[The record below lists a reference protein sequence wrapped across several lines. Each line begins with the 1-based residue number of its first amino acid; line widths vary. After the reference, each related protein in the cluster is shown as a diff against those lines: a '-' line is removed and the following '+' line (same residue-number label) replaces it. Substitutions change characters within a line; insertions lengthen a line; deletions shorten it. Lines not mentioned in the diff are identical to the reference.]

1 MRVISPA
8 KIFGVFA
15 LAIGLL
21 IQPIS
26 SITASAQVETHQDSV
41 RMKWWA
47 NARFG
52 MFIHWGIYA
61 VPAHAE
67 WYMNNGHV
75 PRAVYEKYAKE
86 FDPTEFN
93 ADQWVRLAKRAGMK
107 YLVITSKHH
116 DGFCMFNTKATNY
129 NVVKDTPWHKD
140 PLKALS
146 AACRK
151 YGIHFGAY
159 YSIMDWHSPYQAAS
173 DPNPTHPTYN
183 PTHFKPGKKQAYID
197 YMKTQLKELITQYHP
212 QILWFDGGWMEGW
225 TPKDGKN
232 IYDYLRKLDPKLI
245 VNNRLTGAGDYET
258 PEQTIPPNGLPGH
271 YWETCMT
278 INGDWGYDSADHDF
292 KSSETLIR
300 NLVDIASKGGNY
312 LLNVGP
318 TAKGIIPEPEVV
330 RLDSMGAWLK
340 VNGDAIY
347 GTSASPFTTQLS
359 WGRCTQ
365 KPGKLFLEVFD
376 WPADGKLVLN
386 GVYNKPERAYILSDK
401 NKTPL
406 EVSRQGGALVINVPT
421 QEPDPICSVVALD
434 FAGRPEVYNPPQ
446 IGPEMKMFLGST
458 NVTISSTPGAEIR
471 YTLDGQIP
479 TVSSPVY
486 SHPVVITGS
495 AKITA
500 SYFRDGRAV
509 SGPASALFTRVE
521 PVQPVSVQIPS
532 SGIEYKYYTG
542 NWLSVPDF
550 AKLTPVRDAVMP
562 DIKLPD
568 KTALQYFAVE
578 YTGYVYVPETGVYTF
593 YTSSDD
599 GSRLWIGDSL
609 VVDNDGPHGMTLKQ
623 GAIALEKGFH
633 PIRVGYFQNQGSYGL
648 SVEYKT
654 PGAHSKPMPIPDSV
668 LYFKR

>member
-1 MRVISPA
+1 MKNSYLRRFIVIM
-8 KIFGVFA
+8 A
-15 LAIGLL
+15 LAITC
-21 IQPIS
+21 IMQPVGVS
-26 SITASAQVETHQDSV
+26 LAQTTTHQDSV
-41 RMKWWA
+41 RMSWWA
-47 NARFG
+47 HARFG

-93 ADQWVRLAKRAGMK
+93 ADTWVKIAKNAGMK

-116 DGFCMFNTKATNY
+116 DGFCMFNTKATDY

-151 YGIHFGAY
+151 YGIHFGTY
-159 YSIMDWHSPYQAAS
+159 YSIMDWHSPYQGAS
-173 DPNPTHPTYN
+173 DPNPEHPTYN
-183 PTHFKPGKKQAYID
+183 PTHFKPGKKEAYIK
-197 YMKTQLKELITQYHP
+197 YMKTQLRELITQYHP
-212 QILWFDGGWMEGW
+212 QIMWFDGGWMEGW
-225 TPKDGKN
+225 TPKDGKG
-232 IYDYLRKLDPKLI
+232 IYDYLRRLDPKLI
-245 VNNRLTGAGDYET
+245 INNRLTGAGDYET
-258 PEQTIPPNGLPGH
+258 PEQQIPPNGIPGH

-278 INGDWGYDSADHDF
+278 INNDWGYDSADHDF
-292 KSSETLIR
+292 KSSQMLIR

-318 TAKGIIPEPEVV
+318 TAKGIIPEPEVA

-347 GTSASPFTTQLS
+347 GTSASPFTTQLP

-365 KPGKLFLEVFD
+365 KPGRLFLEVFD

-386 GVYNKPERAYILSDK
+386 GVYNKPERAFILSDK

-406 EVSRQGGALVINVPT
+406 TVNRQNDALVIHVPIHD
-421 QEPDPICSVVALD
+421 PDPICTVVALD
-434 FAGRPEVYNPPQ
+434 FAGKPEVYNPPH

-479 TVSSPVY
+479 TASSPVY

-495 AKITA
+495 AKVTA
-500 SYFRDGRAV
+500 SYFRDGRAI
-509 SGPASALFTRVE
+509 SGPASAVFTRVE
-521 PVQPVSVQIPS
+521 PVAPVSVQDPS

-562 DIKLPD
+562 DIKLPE
-568 KTALQYFAVE
+568 KRALQYFAVE

-633 PIRVGYFQNQGSYGL
+633 PIRVGYFQNQGSDGL

-654 PGAHSKPMPIPDSV
+654 PGADSKPIPIPDSV